1 MKKLLL
7 IILVLM
13 SVATFAQ
20 ETVAI
25 LPFSFTEN
33 GNPSAQMGKEAQ
45 QYLINYLAKKQKHL
59 KATPLNARTVNVA
72 LHKAGITPQT
82 YDDYTIKEIAKVVNA
97 DYILIG
103 SIDKSQEGSSTTVG
117 GFDSKSKS
125 SNGKNTTT
133 YGSSTSSTSAKYHAT
148 VYISIFKKD
157 GTPVFDKNKGNVFI
171 DDTTD
176 SWKNSIIWLVHH
188 FPFYN

>member
-7 IILVLM
+7 ILLVLI
-13 SVATFAQ
+13 SATTFSQ
-20 ETVAI
+20 QTVAI
-25 LPFSFTEN
+25 LPFEFTVD

-45 QYLINYLAKKQKHL
+45 QYLVNYLVKKQKHI

-72 LHKAGITPQT
+72 LHKAGITPET
-82 YDDYTIKEIAKVVNA
+82 YDDYTIKEIAEVVKA

-103 SIDKSQEGSSTTVG
+103 SIDKSQEGSSTTAG
-117 GFDSKSKS
+117 GFDSKNKS
-125 SNGKNTTT
+125 SDKKSTTT
-133 YGSSTSSTSAKYHAT
+133 YGSSTTSTSVKYHAT

-171 DDTTD
+171 DETTD
-176 SWKNSIIWLVHH
+176 SWKNSIIWLVRH